1 MLGLREGLT
10 AAKEL
15 VVALSLR
22 DRYQTSK
29 DCTTPHGRLLFL
41 SSRDRERS
49 MRVEILHTT
58 LSLSFFLLWIVI
70 SHVSVRPHLR

>member
-1 MLGLREGLT
+1 
-10 AAKEL
+10 
-15 VVALSLR
+15 
-22 DRYQTSK
+22 
-29 DCTTPHGRLLFL
+29 
-41 SSRDRERS
+41 